1 MRSLK
6 DNVLLFLKGIA
17 MGGADVVP
25 GVSGGTIAFISG
37 IYEEL
42 LTSIKSFDLA
52 ALRLLRLGKIKEL
65 WVHIN
70 GPFLT
75 LLFSGI
81 FVSIFSLARLITYL
95 MKHQPISLWSF
106 FFGLILISAILVMKR
121 IHDWGAS
128 VILGGL
134 AGIAAGFFITTF
146 TPTQTGDGYLM
157 IFISGCIAI
166 SAMILPGISGAFI
179 LLILGKYEFILQAVK
194 GLKIDVIIVFGLGCA
209 AGILT
214 FTRFISWLL
223 ARWHNVTIAVLAGFM
238 IGSLNKI
245 WPWKEVLQFRINSHG
260 EQVPLVEKSVLPHQY
275 LEITGNQ
282 PLFLQALMFALLG
295 ITIVLG
301 IERIATLTQQK

>member
-179 LLILGKYEFILQAVK
+179 LLILGKYEFILQSVK